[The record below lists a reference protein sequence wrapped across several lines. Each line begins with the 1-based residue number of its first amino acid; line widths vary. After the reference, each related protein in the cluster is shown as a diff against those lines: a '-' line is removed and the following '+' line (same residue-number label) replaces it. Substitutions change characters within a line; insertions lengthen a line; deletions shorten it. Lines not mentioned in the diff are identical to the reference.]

1 MNLFE
6 VTDQRFLLQ
15 TRYLKFLILSIKIY
29 MNFILSLNISMIT
42 GSSKIYEFDLLSL
55 KGILTDTC
63 FFFLTFKFNLFK
75 HCIIFCYSTFSPGRM
90 TF

>member
-15 TRYLKFLILSIKIY
+15 TRYLKFLILSIKTY

-42 GSSKIYEFDLLSL
+42 GSSQIYEFDLLSL
-55 KGILTDTC
+55 KGILTE
-63 FFFLTFKFNLFK
+63 LRSSMNYL
-75 HCIIFCYSTFSPGRM
+75 SPLVID
-90 TF
+90 FQFI

>member
-29 MNFILSLNISMIT
+29 MNFILSLNISVIT
-42 GSSKIYEFDLLSL
+42 GSSQIYEFDLLSL

-63 FFFLTFKFNLFK
+63 FFFF
-75 HCIIFCYSTFSPGRM
+75 
-90 TF
+90 

>member
-42 GSSKIYEFDLLSL
+42 GSSQIYEFDLLSL

-63 FFFLTFKFNLFK
+63 FFFF
-75 HCIIFCYSTFSPGRM
+75 
-90 TF
+90 

>member
-15 TRYLKFLILSIKIY
+15 TRYLKFLILSIKTY

-42 GSSKIYEFDLLSL
+42 GSSQIYEFDLLSL

-63 FFFLTFKFNLFK
+63 FFFF
-75 HCIIFCYSTFSPGRM
+75 
-90 TF
+90 

>member
-42 GSSKIYEFDLLSL
+42 GSSQIYEFDLLSL

-63 FFFLTFKFNLFK
+63 FFFFFNF
-75 HCIIFCYSTFSPGRM
+75 
-90 TF
+90 

>member
-15 TRYLKFLILSIKIY
+15 TRYLKFLILSIKTY

-42 GSSKIYEFDLLSL
+42 GSSQIYEFDLLSL

-63 FFFLTFKFNLFK
+63 FFFFNF
-75 HCIIFCYSTFSPGRM
+75 
-90 TF
+90 